1 MSKTRTLKRVV
12 VTGMAGIS
20 PLVNDWPA
28 VRAALERNESGIVRM
43 KDWDEVDDLNTRV
56 AAPAKPFALD
66 PAVFSR
72 KRTRSMGRVAL
83 MAVKTTLDALEDAGL
98 APEDVDCVNGHGT
111 ATDRGDVAES
121 LATYEVFGGRTPYTT
136 YKGLMGHTL
145 GACGA
150 LEAIFS
156 IRGMIDGI
164 VSPVLNLENPDA
176 ACAPLNFV
184 TGVF

>member
-20 PLVNDWPA
+20 PLGNDWPA

-98 APEDVDCVNGHGT
+98 A
-111 ATDRGDVAES
+111 GDPIVTS
-121 LATYEVFGGRTPYTT
+121 GQTGITY
-136 YKGLMGHTL
+136 
-145 GACGA
+145 
-150 LEAIFS
+150 IFS
-156 IRGMIDGI
+156 FIAVIIKSDRSH
-164 VSPVLNLENPDA
+164 VVL
-176 ACAPLNFV
+176 
-184 TGVF
+184 